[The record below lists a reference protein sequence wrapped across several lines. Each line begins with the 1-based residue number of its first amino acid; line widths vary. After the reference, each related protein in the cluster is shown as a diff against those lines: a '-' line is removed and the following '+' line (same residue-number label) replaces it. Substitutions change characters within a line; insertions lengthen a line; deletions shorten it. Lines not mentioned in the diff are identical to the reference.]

1 MKKVAVVVLAL
12 LLGWSV
18 QRAIAQDKSPLPK
31 GLRGEMIFNANGVES
46 KILDLV
52 KAVPQDK
59 FTWRPEEGVR
69 SVSEVFL
76 HISGANY
83 LFPTFAGTKAPD
95 DVDLKNLEKSTTDKA
110 AIAEAVK
117 KSFAWFR
124 ESIMK
129 MSDADLEKTTKMFGM
144 ETTYRNVYLVALTHM
159 HEHLGQSIAY
169 ARTNH
174 VVPPWTAERE
184 AQMKKQTPKSGM

>member
-1 MKKVAVVVLAL
+1 MKRLVVFAL
-12 LLGWSV
+12 CATVGLFMTSL
-18 QRAIAQDKSPLPK
+18 RAQDKTSLPK
-31 GLRGEMIFNANGVES
+31 GLRGEMIANASGVES

-52 KAVPQDK
+52 KAMPQDK

-76 HISGANY
+76 HIAGANY
-83 LFPTFAGTKAPD
+83 LFPSFAGVKVPEG
-95 DVDLKNLEKSTTDKA
+95 VDLKTWEQQTTEKAKIS
-110 AIAEAVK
+110 EAVK
-117 KSFAWFR
+117 KSFDSFCAA
-124 ESIMK
+124 IMNLT
-129 MSDADLEKTTKMFGM
+129 DGDLDKTTKMFGS

-174 VVPPWTAERE
+174 IVPPWTAERE
-184 AQMKKQTPKSGM
+184 AKMKQKPGGGM